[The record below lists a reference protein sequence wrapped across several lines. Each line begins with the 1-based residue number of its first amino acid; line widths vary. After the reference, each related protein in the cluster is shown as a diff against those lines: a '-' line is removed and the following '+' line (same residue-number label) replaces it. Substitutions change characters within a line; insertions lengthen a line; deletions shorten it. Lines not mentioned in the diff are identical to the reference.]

1 MPRLPK
7 PRAESVAG
15 SQHFSAAVG
24 NVGVDWRAAPVGR
37 VGPLP
42 LRWNLHSS
50 DTIMRYQSRTRRQ
63 SSRERR
69 APAEAGASSSPSRS
83 ATPASRGP
91 PCCSAAPG
99 PVRGWGELLAAAVG
113 SADSRE
119 PPCRSTA
126 PGPVRGWAAL
136 LAAAVGSAD
145 SREPQCRPAAPGPV
159 RGWGGLL
166 AAAVGSVGAS
176 CTHIASPQ
184 RCLCPAAA
192 TRLPATHA
200 SSRGPP
206 QSSAGTMALWARLAP
221 LISRLEPHRVTLF
234 RLTEHCSR
242 WSPNLARFRV
252 QDSAPTAE
260 C

>member
-99 PVRGWGELLAAAVG
+99 PVRGWGE
-113 SADSRE
+113 
-119 PPCRSTA
+119 
-126 PGPVRGWAAL
+126 L